1 MNMVNNITS
10 LSTPM
15 SQSQL
20 MTNVS
25 TAVLDMALDT
35 FEGQASELIKLMES
49 SVQPDLGQNF
59 DMNI

>member
-1 MNMVNNITS
+1 MNMVNDITS

-15 SQSQL
+15 SQNQL

-35 FEGQASELIKLMES
+35 FEGQASELIKLMEA
-49 SVQPDLGQNF
+49 SVQPNLGQHF